1 MNTEPLSVFTVE
13 ACRMLRR
20 CEGLIATA
28 GFYAEA
34 STIREQRIRI
44 ERCSV
49 ESVDEG
55 NPDHGE
61 YSPKTIKAAVD
72 DAMKD

>member
-1 MNTEPLSVFTVE
+1 MNIEPLSSFTIE

-20 CEGLIATA
+20 CEGLVASS

-34 STIREQRIRI
+34 SAIREQRQRI

-49 ESVDEG
+49 GSVDDGE
-55 NPDHGE
+55 PDHGE

-72 DAMKD
+72 EAMKD